1 MQAWGIDPLLGELF
15 PSLWNALISTATPN
29 DTWVA
34 GVSGTGY
41 VYMRSLDAHPEVAAA
56 YQRRSGQAFARLV
69 RQPVLNNWAPFL
81 MAIDHLPRQALDTL
95 SINFIERNA
104 FCAGSW
110 RDHGL
115 CLRRR

>member
-34 GVSGTGY
+34 QPGVSGTGY

-95 SINFIERNA
+95 SKT
-104 FCAGSW
+104 
-110 RDHGL
+110 L
-115 CLRRR
+115 